1 MSTATLD
8 PARLAARCAEL
19 PDLDEAE
26 LGARV
31 LAALPTHESR
41 SAGLLRE
48 WAEVASRFGAELAD
62 EAAASSA
69 DSLVSQ
75 VGLQVVHSAGGLTRK
90 SLTLAQYG
98 TRPPTVR
105 VYSDAVA
112 VAEEV
117 VELLGWRAWF
127 PPGSVRDIGVCH
139 EVAHHL
145 LHGQPAAALKRRLG
159 LVLIHLGPITVHGH
173 VIGADEIAAHR
184 FAQAVCGLPKSPLLI
199 TLALQEAS
207 GIANLAERALA
218 NIGKEV

>member
-1 MSTATLD
+1 MSTGTLD

-19 PDLDEAE
+19 PDLDEAD

-41 SAGLLRE
+41 PAGLLRE
-48 WAEVASRFGAELAD
+48 WAEVAGRFGADLAD
-62 EAAASSA
+62 EAAASGA

-75 VGLQVVHSAGGLTRK
+75 VGLQVVHSAGGLTRTQ
-90 SLTLAQYG
+90 LTLAQYG
-98 TRPPTVR
+98 TRPPAVR
-105 VYSDAVA
+105 VYGDAVA

-145 LHGQPAAALKRRLG
+145 LHGQPGAALKRRLG
-159 LVLIHLGPITVHGH
+159 LVLIHMGPITVRGH
-173 VIGADEIAAHR
+173 VIGADEIAAHS
-184 FAQAVCGLPKSPLLI
+184 FAQAVCRLPKSPLLI

-207 GIANLAERALA
+207 GIADLAQRPLA

>member
-1 MSTATLD
+1 MSAATLNRS
-8 PARLAARCAEL
+8 RLAARCAEL
-19 PDLDEAE
+19 PDVDEAE

-41 SAGLLRE
+41 PVGLLRE

-62 EAAASSA
+62 EAAASGA

-75 VGLQVVHSAGGLTRK
+75 VGLPVVHSAGGLTRTQ
-90 SLTLAQYG
+90 LTLAQYG
-98 TRPPTVR
+98 TRPPAVR

-127 PPGSVRDIGVCH
+127 PPGLVRDIGVCH

-145 LHGQPAAALKRRLG
+145 VHGRPGAALKRRLG
-159 LVLIHLGPITVHGH
+159 HVLIHMGPITVRGH
-173 VIGADEIAAHR
+173 VIGAEEIAAHS
-184 FAQAVCGLPKSPLLI
+184 FAQAVCRLPKSPLLI

-207 GIANLAERALA
+207 GVADLAEWPLA
-218 NIGKEV
+218 NAGKEV

>member
-19 PDLDEAE
+19 PGLDDAD

-31 LAALPTHESR
+31 LSTLPTQESR
-41 SAGLLRE
+41 PAGLLRE

-62 EAAASSA
+62 EAAASGA

-75 VGLQVVHSAGGLTRK
+75 VGLQVVHSAGGLSRTR
-90 SLTLAQYG
+90 LTLAQYG
-98 TRPPTVR
+98 TRPAAVR
-105 VYSDAVA
+105 VYTDAVA

-145 LHGQPAAALKRRLG
+145 LHGRPGGVLKRRLG
-159 LVLIHLGPITVHGH
+159 HVLIHMGPITVRGH
-173 VIGADEIAAHR
+173 VIGADEIAAHS
-184 FAQAVCGLPKSPLLI
+184 FAQAVCRLPKSPLLI

-207 GIANLAERALA
+207 GVADLAEWPLA
-218 NIGKEV
+218 NAGKEV

>member
-1 MSTATLD
+1 MSTRTLNR
-8 PARLAARCAEL
+8 ARLAARCAGIA
-19 PDLDEAE
+19 DLDEAD

-31 LAALPTHESR
+31 LTTLPTHESR
-41 SAGLLRE
+41 PIGLLRE

-62 EAAASSA
+62 EAAVSGA

-75 VGLQVVHSAGGLTRK
+75 VGLQVVHAAGGLTRTR
-90 SLTLAQYG
+90 LTLAQYG
-98 TRPPTVR
+98 TRPPAVR

-112 VAEEV
+112 VAEEI

-145 LHGQPAAALKRRLG
+145 LHGRPAAALKRRLG
-159 LVLIHLGPITVHGH
+159 HVLLHMGPITVRGH

-184 FAQAVCGLPKSPLLI
+184 FAQAICRLPKSPLLI
-199 TLALQEAS
+199 NLALKEAS
-207 GIANLAERALA
+207 GVADLAERPLA
-218 NIGKEV
+218 NAGKEV